1 MLGLGQG
8 CVVRV
13 GIKDMLVE
21 GIYSDATVAK
31 PPTKKHSRHKYIHA
45 KLSKVCHPSRV
56 MSRATRSVDAM

>member
-21 GIYSDATVAK
+21 GIYS
-31 PPTKKHSRHKYIHA
+31 PPTKKRSRHKYINA